1 MTEIHEALRL
11 LFIIESTPEAM
22 LSIMARSEVI
32 RVHIAN
38 DWVQLAVLDPH
49 SSRIQLY
56 RKGTFED
63 YVPELSELPR
73 AANSYDW
80 FRGWRD
86 HLGFAEIEASE
97 PQLAA
102 DLERR
107 AT

>member
-1 MTEIHEALRL
+1 
-11 LFIIESTPEAM
+11 
-22 LSIMARSEVI
+22 
-32 RVHIAN
+32 
-38 DWVQLAVLDPH
+38 
-49 SSRIQLY
+49 
-56 RKGTFED
+56 
-63 YVPELSELPR
+63 VPELSELPR